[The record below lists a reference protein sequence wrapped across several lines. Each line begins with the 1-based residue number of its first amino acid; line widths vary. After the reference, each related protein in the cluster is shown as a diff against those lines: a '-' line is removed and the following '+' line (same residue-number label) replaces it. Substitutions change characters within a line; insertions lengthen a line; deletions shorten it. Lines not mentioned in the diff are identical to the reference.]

1 MTYRLQ
7 LSKIALKDLDSHR
20 KSGNKAN
27 LIKIKQLLNELL
39 IHPETGT
46 GQPEKLKHQLSGKY
60 SRRINRKH
68 RLIYEIDEDAM
79 VVRVISAMA
88 HYE

>member
-1 MTYRLQ
+1 MTYKL
-7 LSKIALKDLDSHR
+7 LFSKNAINDIQAHR

-27 LIKIKQLLNELL
+27 LIKIEQLLNELL

-68 RLIYEIDEDAM
+68 RLIYEIDEDARI
-79 VVRVISAMA
+79 VKVISALA